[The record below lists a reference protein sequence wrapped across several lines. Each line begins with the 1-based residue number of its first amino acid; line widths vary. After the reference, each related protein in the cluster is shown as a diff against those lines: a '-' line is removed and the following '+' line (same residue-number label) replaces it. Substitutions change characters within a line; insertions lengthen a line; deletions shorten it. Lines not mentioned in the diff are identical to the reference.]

1 MSIARKDSG
10 GDDPEFPETTFAEV
24 RALLLERAGF
34 DLGHYKDGCARRRV
48 ARRARTCRCDGATYV
63 QRLRDDPAE
72 AEALLAALT
81 IHVSQFFR
89 NPSTFDHLRRQVLP
103 ALIERARRT
112 RRGELR
118 LWCAGCAGGEEPYS
132 LALLAQELAPPGL
145 SLSLLATDLSP
156 VILERAREGFYEPAR
171 LAQVPEELRERY
183 FRAEGQGFRLDR
195 EIRRMVRFRRQ
206 DLLAPGEYPR
216 ADLILCRNVLIYFS
230 RPEQERI
237 VDRFAQALPPGGFLV
252 IGRAENLFGAA
263 RERFHGELPRER
275 IYRRLEDHSASLPQ
289 GVERCV

>member
-1 MSIARKDSG
+1 MSVASERPDRA
-10 GDDPEFPETTFAEV
+10 DAEFPEATFAEV

-48 ARRARTCRCDGATYV
+48 ARRARTCRCDGAAYAR
-63 QRLRDDPAE
+63 RLRDDPAE

-103 ALIERARRT
+103 ALIERAGRT

-132 LALLAQELAPPGL
+132 LAMLARELAPPGL

-156 VILERAREGFYEPAR
+156 VILERAREGLYAPTR
-171 LAQVPEELRERY
+171 LVQVPAELRERY
-183 FRAEGQGFRLDR
+183 FHAEGQDFRLDR

-206 DLLAPGEYPR
+206 DLLAAGEYPR

-237 VDRFAQALPPGGFLV
+237 ADRFSRALPPGGFLV

-263 RERFHGELPRER
+263 RERFHGEVPRER

>member
-1 MSIARKDSG
+1 MSGVKDRPERG
-10 GDDPEFPETTFAEV
+10 EGDFPEAAFAEV
-24 RALLLERAGF
+24 RALLLERAAF
-34 DLGHYKDGCARRRV
+34 DLGHYKDGCIRRRV
-48 ARRARTCRCDGATYV
+48 ARRARACRCAAVAYPA
-63 QRLRDDPAE
+63 RLRDDPGE

-89 NPSTFDHLRRQVLP
+89 NPSTFDHLRRRVLP
-103 ALIERARRT
+103 ELIERARRT

-132 LALLAQELAPPGL
+132 LALLARELAPAKL

-156 VILERAREGFYEPAR
+156 AILERARAGLYEPAR
-171 LAQVPEELRERY
+171 LTQVPLELRERY
-183 FRAEGQGFRLDR
+183 FRVEGQGFRLDH

-206 DLLAPGEYPR
+206 DLLAPEEYPR

-230 RPEQERI
+230 RAEQERI
-237 VDRFAQALPPGGFLV
+237 IDRFARALPPGGFLV
-252 IGRAENLFGAA
+252 IGRAENLFGPV
-263 RERFHGELPRER
+263 RNQFRGEFPRER
-275 IYRRLEDHSASLPQ
+275 IYRRLEDHSASVPQ